1 MNKSLFN
8 VPASDENK
16 DVSVCVC
23 VYLNVFFMFKERQKA
38 FILVNAKQVRG
49 VN

>member
-1 MNKSLFN
+1 MKTRMSLF
-8 VPASDENK
+8 
-16 DVSVCVC
+16 VCVH
-23 VYLNVFFMFKERQKA
+23 LNVFFVFKEQQKA

>member
-1 MNKSLFN
+1 METRMSLF
-8 VPASDENK
+8 
-16 DVSVCVC
+16 VCVH
-23 VYLNVFFMFKERQKA
+23 LNVFVMFKERQKA